1 MTERSAHL
9 KICNT
14 FSKEKRAQTNAT
26 IANARTSQNRNFFV
40 QVIIKRKSAKIKYFI
55 VQY

>member
-1 MTERSAHL
+1 MTEKSANL

-26 IANARTSQNRNFFV
+26 IANARTSQKTTNYL
-40 QVIIKRKSAKIKYFI
+40 ALH
-55 VQY
+55 

>member
-1 MTERSAHL
+1 MSEKSAHL

-26 IANARTSQNRNFFV
+26 IANARTSKTETFFV

-55 VQY
+55 V